1 MMDIVSNFQKISNNI
16 NLVNKNIT
24 IIAVSKTFKIE
35 QIMPL
40 INFGHKHFGENK
52 VQESLEKWMP
62 EFLNEKKIQL
72 HMLGKLQ
79 SNKVDDAVRIF
90 SYVHSLDNEKL
101 ALKLSDTEKK
111 VNKNLIY
118 FIQVNIAS
126 EPQKS
131 GIAIN
136 CADDF
141 IKFCVNDL
149 KLNVGG
155 LMCLPPINA
164 DPAPYFQKL
173 NLIGKKNNLKDLSM
187 GMSQDYLQAINFGA
201 TYVRIGSNIF
211 GERS

>member
-1 MMDIVSNFQKISNNI
+1 MDIVSNFQKISNDI
-16 NLVNKNIT
+16 NLVNKKIT
-24 IIAVSKTFKIE
+24 IIAVSKTFKID

-62 EFLNEKKIQL
+62 EILNEKKIQL

-79 SNKVDDAVRIF
+79 SNKVDEAVRIF

-101 ALKLSDTEKK
+101 ALKLSAAEKK
-111 VNKNLIY
+111 INKNLIY
-118 FIQVNIAS
+118 FIQVNISS

-136 CADDF
+136 YADDF

-155 LMCLPPINA
+155 LMCIPPINA
-164 DPAPYFQKL
+164 DPIPYFKKL

-201 TYVRIGSNIF
+201 TYVRIGSIIF

>member
-1 MMDIVSNFQKISNNI
+1 MDIVSNFQKISNNI
-16 NLVNKNIT
+16 NLVNKNII
-24 IIAVSKTFKIE
+24 IIAVSKTFKID

-62 EFLNEKKIQL
+62 ELLNEKKIQL

-79 SNKVDDAVRIF
+79 SNKVDEAVRIF

-101 ALKLSDTEKK
+101 ALKLSAAEKK
-111 VNKNLIY
+111 INKNLIY

-149 KLNVGG
+149 KLNIGG

-164 DPAPYFQKL
+164 DPVPYFKKL

-187 GMSQDYLQAINFGA
+187 GMSQDYQQAINFGA
-201 TYVRIGSNIF
+201 TYLRIGSNIF

>member
-1 MMDIVSNFQKISNNI
+1 MDIVSNFQKISNEI
-16 NLVNKNIT
+16 NLVNKKIT
-24 IIAVSKTFKIE
+24 IIAVSKTFKID

-62 EFLNEKKIQL
+62 EILNEKKIQL

-79 SNKVDDAVRIF
+79 SNKVDEAVRIF

-101 ALKLSDTEKK
+101 ALKLSAAEKK
-111 VNKNLIY
+111 INKNLIY

-155 LMCLPPINA
+155 LMCLPPINV
-164 DPAPYFQKL
+164 DSVPYFKKL
-173 NLIGKKNNLKDLSM
+173 NLIGKKNNIKHLSM

-201 TYVRIGSNIF
+201 TYVRIGSIIF

>member
-1 MMDIVSNFQKISNNI
+1 MNIVSNFQKISNNI

-24 IIAVSKTFKIE
+24 IIAVSKTFKID
-35 QIMPL
+35 QIIPL

-62 EFLNEKKIQL
+62 ELLNEKKIQL

-79 SNKVDDAVRIF
+79 SNKVDEAVRIF
-90 SYVHSLDNEKL
+90 SYIHSLDNEKL
-101 ALKLSDTEKK
+101 ALKLSAAEKK
-111 VNKNLIY
+111 INKNLIY

-131 GIAIN
+131 GIEIN

-164 DPAPYFQKL
+164 DPVPYFKKL

-201 TYVRIGSNIF
+201 TYLRIGSNIF

>member
-1 MMDIVSNFQKISNNI
+1 MDVVSNFQIISNKI
-16 NLVNKNIT
+16 NLVNKNVT
-24 IIAVSKTFKIE
+24 IIAVSKTFNID

-52 VQESLEKWMP
+52 VQESLEKWTP
-62 EFLNEKKIQL
+62 ELVNEKKIQL

-79 SNKVDDAVRIF
+79 SNKVDEAVRIF

-101 ALKLSDTEKK
+101 ALKLSAAEKK
-111 VNKNLIY
+111 INKSLIY

-136 CADDF
+136 YTDDF

-149 KLNVGG
+149 KLNVRG

-187 GMSQDYLQAINFGA
+187 GMSQDYIQAINFGA

>member
-1 MMDIVSNFQKISNNI
+1 MDIVSNFQKISINI
-16 NLVNKNIT
+16 NLVNKNII
-24 IIAVSKTFKIE
+24 IIAVSKTFKID

-62 EFLNEKKIQL
+62 ELLNEKKIQL

-79 SNKVDDAVRIF
+79 SNKVDEAVRIF

-101 ALKLSDTEKK
+101 ALKLSAAEKK
-111 VNKNLIY
+111 INKNLIY

-149 KLNVGG
+149 KLNIGG

-164 DPAPYFQKL
+164 DPVPYFKKL

-201 TYVRIGSNIF
+201 TYLRIGSNIF

>member
-1 MMDIVSNFQKISNNI
+1 MDVVSNFQKISNQI

-24 IIAVSKTFKIE
+24 IIAVSKTFKID
-35 QIMPL
+35 QIIPL

-90 SYVHSLDNEKL
+90 SYVHSLDNDKL
-101 ALKLSDTEKK
+101 ALKLSAAEKK
-111 VNKNLIY
+111 INKSLIY

-136 CADDF
+136 YTDDF

-149 KLNVGG
+149 KLNVRG

-187 GMSQDYLQAINFGA
+187 GMSQDYIQAINFGA

>member
-1 MMDIVSNFQKISNNI
+1 MDIVSNFQKISNNI
-16 NLVNKNIT
+16 NLVNKNII
-24 IIAVSKTFKIE
+24 IIAVSKTFKID

-62 EFLNEKKIQL
+62 ELLNEKKIQL

-79 SNKVDDAVRIF
+79 SNKVDEAVRIL

-101 ALKLSDTEKK
+101 ALKLSAAEKK
-111 VNKNLIY
+111 INKNLIY

-149 KLNVGG
+149 KLNIGG

-164 DPAPYFQKL
+164 DPVPYFKKL

-187 GMSQDYLQAINFGA
+187 GMSQDYQQAINFGA
-201 TYVRIGSNIF
+201 TYLRIGSNIF